1 MTTENTTTTTEN
13 TTTNN
18 KKVLWASVPWALQD
32 DVTGALEITGNV
44 QDRYLN
50 VILAKKLQEVET
62 ENLELKKKVVEQKVD
77 TSTSDTPV

>member
-1 MTTENTTTTTEN
+1 MSENQTTTE

-18 KKVLWASVPWALQD
+18 KKVLWANVPWAVQD

-44 QDRYLN
+44 HDRYLN

-62 ENLELKKKVVEQKVD
+62 ENLELKKKVEEQKVD
-77 TSTSDTPV
+77 TSTSDTAV